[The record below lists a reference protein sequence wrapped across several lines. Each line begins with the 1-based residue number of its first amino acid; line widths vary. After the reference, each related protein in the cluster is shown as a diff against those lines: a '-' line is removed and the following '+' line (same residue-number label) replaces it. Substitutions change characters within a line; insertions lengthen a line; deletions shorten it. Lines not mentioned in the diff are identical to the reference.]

1 MNASSVN
8 WKNKIHVITLHKK
21 NLTIFF
27 FNEILDW
34 EIFQAI
40 LRKFRGNSEWDWGQ
54 FRPQFGS
61 KKNTVLETEFSIKS
75 SQSGRGISG
84 MDTPSKFFRLHNIRA
99 LKKSPLHQPEKK
111 I

>member
-8 WKNKIHVITLHKK
+8 WKNKIHVITLNKK
-21 NLTIFF
+21 KYLTIFF
-27 FNEILDW
+27 FYEILDW

-40 LRKFRGNSEWDWGQ
+40 LRKFRGNSDWGQ

-61 KKNTVLETEFSIKS
+61 KKNTVLETEFSSKS

-84 MDTPSKFFRLHNIRA
+84 MDTPSKFFRLHYIRA